1 MSILREF
8 GGENELEL
16 KENLKY
22 NLKESENLVSIIDYM
37 GRVTNPEKIMLKS
50 FNDVANICEYF
61 RDPDI
66 NIKYGDMALLSL
78 NANNEVENFKKLES
92 NLLESDYEEIEN
104 KVLRAALSERFAKGG
119 ILLVNSDNFEYA
131 GYFKDILDDMGYNLV
146 DSVGINKEDKVVSF
160 LNDGYEKLLEYKE
173 VHKIVLDGLEK
184 TKDRNYSEKEKNLV
198 NIFKFHGYKVKNY
211 EDIVKEIKNEK
222 NSELKVLKDTIDDFL
237 TKKVERMRYSGDL
250 KELTHYVR
258 AELGEKDYEV
268 FKVLCLDKQN
278 NIIKNSNLFYG
289 TIDRSAV
296 YPREIL
302 KLALDS
308 EAHSMMFIHNHPS
321 GNLTPSKKD
330 ISLTQEMGD
339 MLERVG
345 CRLVDSVVISR
356 EGYTSMRE
364 NNLATFSKLTE
375 KPNPVSIE
383 LEKEPLIESPKVERS
398 EVKEKELAFKRDT
411 ELSPVEEKFIKRFLE
426 KCEKG
431 VNPVKNEALGQL
443 FNPVTGNE
451 YKGLDA
457 LILLEKSS
465 EKGYVDSR
473 WLTLNEADKLGYNIK
488 KGEKATTLEK
498 TILRD
503 KDGEVLTK
511 NRYEN
516 LSVEE
521 KVAFFQESVQR
532 DKIRIHL
539 FNGEQIENFPKL
551 EKTIERDVE
560 KLLKNI
566 PCKIEERAG
575 ELSYYDREND
585 IIVIS
590 QNLKGKDREF
600 ELLKQFINSTSHPNR
615 LDREYDVLSKNHYK
629 EEFISSVALT
639 LLKNHLGVENSG
651 EDGYL
656 FKKIGKEFNDKPQE
670 LYEILKASE
679 KVALGVLNSSR
690 LERDDF
696 KDLKVKLN
704 FSEVDFKVKDGTT
717 LEGVEGYRLLSKIL
731 LKDKEIE
738 RNFEERKNVDFEIE
752 CKSFK
757 SGRVRVELG
766 ALEFGGQEK
775 VAKGLEYKFKST
787 VKEIE
792 INADRYISPFINNKN
807 IESEKSEVLRLNRSF
822 NRRAMNFCE
831 KIMTDEKERSLELDK
846 SIKMEKLNP
855 WKKFQE
861 ERRERGQSLGRE
873 R

>member
-1 MSILREF
+1 MSILRDF

-37 GRVTNPEKIMLKS
+37 GRVTSSEKILLKN

-78 NANNEVENFKKLES
+78 NANNEVESFKKLES
-92 NLLESDYEEIEN
+92 NVLETNYEEIE
-104 KVLRAALSERFAKGG
+104 KDVLKAALSERFAKGG

-131 GYFKDILDDMGYNLV
+131 GYFKDTLDNMGYNLV
-146 DSVGINKEDKVVSF
+146 DSVGIDKEDKVVSF
-160 LNDGYEKLLEYKE
+160 LNDGYEKTLQYNGI
-173 VHKIVLDGLEK
+173 HKIVLESLEK
-184 TKDRNYSEKEKNLV
+184 TKERNYSEKEKNLV
-198 NIFKFHGYKVKNY
+198 NIFKTHGYQVKNY

-222 NSELKVLKDTIDDFL
+222 NSELKILKDTIDDFL
-237 TKKVERMRYSGDL
+237 EKKIERMRYSGDL
-250 KELTHYVR
+250 KELAHYVR

-289 TIDRSAV
+289 TIDRSVV

-302 KLALDS
+302 KLALDR
-308 EAHSMMFIHNHPS
+308 EAHSVMFIHNHPS

-364 NNLATFSKLTE
+364 GNLAAFSKLTE

-383 LEKEPLIESPKVERS
+383 LETETLVEIPKVERN
-398 EVKEKELAFKRDT
+398 EVKEKELAFKRDI
-411 ELSPVEEKFIKRFLE
+411 ELSPMEEKFIKRFLE

-431 VNPVKNEALGQL
+431 INPVKNEVLGQL

-457 LILLEKSS
+457 LVLLEKSS
-465 EKGYVDSR
+465 EKRYTDSR
-473 WLTLNEADKLGYNIK
+473 WLTLNEADRLGYNIK

-503 KDGEVLTK
+503 KDGEIFTK

-516 LSVEE
+516 LSIEE
-521 KVAFFQESVQR
+521 KVAFFQENVR
-532 DKIRIHL
+532 KDRIRIHL

-551 EKTIERDVE
+551 EKAIERDME

-566 PCKIEERAG
+566 PCKIEERVG
-575 ELSYYDREND
+575 DLSYYDRAND
-585 IIVIS
+585 TIIIS
-590 QNLKGKDREF
+590 QNLKGKDREL

-615 LDREYDVLSKNHYK
+615 LDREYDILSKNHYK
-629 EEFISSVALT
+629 EEFIGSIALT
-639 LLKNHLGVENSG
+639 LLKNHLGLEK
-651 EDGYL
+651 DGYI
-656 FKKIGKEFNDKPQE
+656 FKKIGKEFIDKPQE
-670 LYEILKASE
+670 LYEILKSSE
-679 KVALGVLNSSR
+679 KVVLGVLNSGR

-704 FSEVDFKVKDGTT
+704 FSEVDFKVKDGIT
-717 LEGVEGYRLLSKIL
+717 LEGIEGYRLLSKIL

-738 RNFEERKNVDFEIE
+738 RNFEERRNVEFEIE

-757 SGRVRVELG
+757 SGKVRVELG
-766 ALEFGGQEK
+766 ALEFGGQEE
-775 VAKGLEYKFKST
+775 VAKGLEYKFKSI

-792 INADRYISPFINNKN
+792 INADKYISPFINYKN

-831 KIMTDEKERSLELDK
+831 KIMTDEKERGLDLDK

-861 ERRERGQSLGRE
+861 ERRERGQSLCRE

>member
-37 GRVTNPEKIMLKS
+37 GKTKKPERVMIKS
-50 FNDVANICEYF
+50 FKEVADICEYF

-66 NIKYGDMALLSL
+66 NIKHGDMVLLSL
-78 NANNEVENFKKLES
+78 NANNEVENFKKLEC
-92 NLLESDYEEIEN
+92 NTFKENYEEME
-104 KVLRAALSERFAKGG
+104 KEVLKAALSEKFAKGG
-119 ILLVNSDNFEYA
+119 VLLVNDDS
-131 GYFKDILDDMGYNLV
+131 FKHGEDFKTILEDMGYNIL
-146 DSVGINKEDKVVSF
+146 DIVGIDKEDKVVSI
-160 LNDGYEKLLEYKE
+160 LNEGHEKNLEYSGF
-173 VHKIVLDGLEK
+173 HKTIMENLEK
-184 TKDRNYSEKEKNLV
+184 TKERDHNEKEKNLV
-198 NIFKFHGYKVKNY
+198 NIFKIHGYKVKNY
-211 EDIVKEIKNEK
+211 EDIVKEIKSEK
-222 NSELKVLKDTIDDFL
+222 TPELKILKNTIDDFL
-237 TKKVERMRYSGDL
+237 EKKIERMRYRGDL
-250 KELTHYVR
+250 KELTNYVR

-302 KLALDS
+302 KLALDN
-308 EAHSMMFIHNHPS
+308 EAHSLIFIHNHPS

-339 MLERVG
+339 MLERIG
-345 CRLVDSVVISR
+345 CRLADSIVVSR
-356 EGYTSMRE
+356 EGYLSMKEER
-364 NNLATFSKLTE
+364 LTTFSKLTE
-375 KPNPVSIE
+375 KPNPISIE
-383 LEKEPLIESPKVERS
+383 LEKDPLIETPKVERN
-398 EVKEKELAFKRDT
+398 EVKEKELAFKRDI
-411 ELSPVEEKFIKRFLE
+411 ELSPGEEKFIKRFLE

-431 VNPVKNEALGQL
+431 INPVKNEVLGQL
-443 FNPVTGNE
+443 FNPVTGKE

-457 LILLEKSS
+457 LVLLEKSS
-465 EKGYVDSR
+465 EKRYMDSR
-473 WLTLNEADKLGYNIK
+473 WLTLNEADRLGYNIK
-488 KGEKATTLEK
+488 KGEKAITLEK
-498 TILRD
+498 TILRNQ
-503 KDGEVLTK
+503 DGEILTK
-511 NRYEN
+511 NRYEK

-521 KVAFFQESVQR
+521 KVAFFKENIQSE
-532 DKIRIHL
+532 KIRVHL

-551 EKTIERDVE
+551 EKSIERDVD

-575 ELSYYDREND
+575 DLSYYDRAHD
-585 IIVIS
+585 TIIIS
-590 QNLKGKDREF
+590 QNLKGKDREV

-615 LDREYDVLSKNHYK
+615 LDREHNILSKNHYK
-629 EEFISSVALT
+629 EEFKSSVAFT
-639 LLKNHLGVENSG
+639 LLKNHLGLESS
-651 EDGYL
+651 EKDGYV
-656 FKKIGKEFNDKPQE
+656 FKKIGREFKDKPQE
-670 LYEILKASE
+670 LYDVLKSSE
-679 KVALGVLNSSR
+679 KVALGVLNTGM

-704 FSEVDFKVKDGTT
+704 FSEVDFKVKDGAT

-738 RNFEERKNVDFEIE
+738 RNFEERRNVEFEIQ

-766 ALEFGGQEK
+766 ALEFGGQEE
-775 VAKGLEYKFKST
+775 VAKGLEYKFKSIA
-787 VKEIE
+787 KEIDH
-792 INADRYISPFINNKN
+792 NVDKYISPSINREN
-807 IESEKSEVLRLNRSF
+807 IEKEKNQVLRLNRSF
-822 NRRAMNFCE
+822 NRRTMNFCE
-831 KIMTDEKERSLELDK
+831 KIMRDEKERSLDLDK
-846 SIKMEKLNP
+846 SIKLEKLNP